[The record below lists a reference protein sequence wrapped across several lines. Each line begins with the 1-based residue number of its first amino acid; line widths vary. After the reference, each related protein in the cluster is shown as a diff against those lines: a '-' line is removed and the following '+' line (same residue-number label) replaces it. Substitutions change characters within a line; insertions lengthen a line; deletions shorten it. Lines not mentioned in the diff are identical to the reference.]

1 LKEQWQEL
9 NNMATSIVST
19 QATNTPSII
28 AGNGSSAVTL
38 LAANQARIGFSIQN
52 VGTTTAYILFGASA
66 SSTVYHYA
74 VKGGSS
80 DNDGLGGS
88 ISFFTGAVYD
98 GIITVYGAS
107 TAKCVCLEIA
117 P

>member
-1 LKEQWQEL
+1 
-9 NNMATSIVST
+9 MIATST
-19 QATNTPSII
+19 QNANTPSII

-38 LAANQARIGFSIQN
+38 LAANNARIGFSIQN
-52 VGTTTAYILFGASA
+52 VGTTTAYILFGTSA

-74 VKGGSS
+74 VKGGSA
-80 DNDGLGGS
+80 DNDGLGAS
-88 ISFFTGAVYD
+88 ISFFGGTVYN

-107 TAKCVCLEIA
+107 SAKLVCLEIA

>member
-1 LKEQWQEL
+1 MPPQ
-9 NNMATSIVST
+9 NTTAI
-19 QATNTPSII
+19 NTPSII

-38 LAANQARIGFSIQN
+38 LASNTARRAFSIQN
-52 VGTTTAYILFGASA
+52 VGTTTAYILIGGSA

-74 VKGGSS
+74 LKGGSS

-88 ISFFTGAVYD
+88 VSLPIGNSPCPS
-98 GIITVYGAS
+98 GIVTVYGAS
-107 TAKCVCLEIA
+107 TAKLTCLEIA

>member
-1 LKEQWQEL
+1 MPPQ
-9 NNMATSIVST
+9 NTIAV
-19 QATNTPSII
+19 NTPSII

-38 LAANQARIGFSIQN
+38 LASNTARRGFSIQN
-52 VGTTTAYILFGASA
+52 VGTTTGYVLIGGSA

-74 VKGGSS
+74 IKGGTG

-88 ISFFTGAVYD
+88 ISFPIGTCPCPT
-98 GIITVYGAS
+98 GIITVFGAS
-107 TAKCVCLEIA
+107 TAKLTCLEIA

>member
-1 LKEQWQEL
+1 
-9 NNMATSIVST
+9 MATPIVST
-19 QATNTPSII
+19 QAANTPSII

-38 LAANQARIGFSIQN
+38 LSANNARIGFSIQN
-52 VGTTTAYILFGASA
+52 VGTTAGWVLFGSAAST
-66 SSTVYHYA
+66 TVYHYA
-74 VKGGSS
+74 LKGGTA
-80 DNDGLGGS
+80 DNDGLGAS

-107 TAKCVCLEIA
+107 TAKFVCCEIA

>member
-1 LKEQWQEL
+1 MPPQ
-9 NNMATSIVST
+9 NTISI
-19 QATNTPSII
+19 NTPSII

-38 LAANQARIGFSIQN
+38 LASNTARRAFSIQN
-52 VGTTTAYILFGASA
+52 VGTTTAYIRIGDDA

-74 VKGGSS
+74 VKGGTG

-88 ISFFTGAVYD
+88 ISFPIGSSPCPS
-98 GIITVYGAS
+98 GIITVFGAS
-107 TAKCVCLEIA
+107 TAKLVCVELT